1 MKIKTIIYLT
11 LITIFTLTSCG
22 RKGALEYPEGQKRP
36 KFDKVI
42 DED

>member
-1 MKIKTIIYLT
+1 MKIFL
-11 LITIFTLTSCG
+11 LIVLLIFPLTSCG
-22 RKGALEYPEGQKRP
+22 KKGSLEYPEGQKRP